1 MSRAKPFIPTYV
13 KVLQLLK
20 LMKAN
25 PEIGIVRCRIKFPII
40 SGYLP
45 SSTMLNQIRFS
56 PKTKKK
62 VEIGL
67 EMRVELFFDSIF
79 ELSDID
85 YGMPVQMI
93 KTQAI

>member
-1 MSRAKPFIPTYV
+1 
-13 KVLQLLK
+13 
-20 LMKAN
+20 
-25 PEIGIVRCRIKFPII
+25 
-40 SGYLP
+40 
-45 SSTMLNQIRFS
+45 MLNQIRFS

>member
-1 MSRAKPFIPTYV
+1 
-13 KVLQLLK
+13 
-20 LMKAN
+20 MKAN
-25 PEIGIVRCRIKFPII
+25 PETGTVRCRIKFPII
-40 SGYLP
+40 SGYLS

>member
-1 MSRAKPFIPTYV
+1 
-13 KVLQLLK
+13 
-20 LMKAN
+20 MKAN
-25 PEIGIVRCRIKFPII
+25 PEISTIRCRIKFPII
-40 SGYLP
+40 SVCLP
-45 SSTMLNQIRFS
+45 SSTTLDQIRFS

>member
-1 MSRAKPFIPTYV
+1 
-13 KVLQLLK
+13 
-20 LMKAN
+20 MKAN
-25 PEIGIVRCRIKFPII
+25 PEIGTVRCRIKFPII
-40 SGYLP
+40 SSYLP
-45 SSTMLNQIRFS
+45 SSTTLDQIRFS

>member
-1 MSRAKPFIPTYV
+1 
-13 KVLQLLK
+13 
-20 LMKAN
+20 MKAN
-25 PEIGIVRCRIKFPII
+25 PETGTVRCRIKFPII

-93 KTQAI
+93 KTQAIQIK